1 MQTEPCTQ
9 ASSGSHTNA
18 AELHLPPRPPPAPH
32 RPPAACLQ
40 AHPPAPTP
48 RTDALTHGRSE
59 HSRSPQARNES
70 HGSSPDRPLF
80 PDTPGSR
87 PLDTKPHPPYGTS
100 ASPLHHMDSH

>member
-9 ASSGSHTNA
+9 ASSGQDDSA
-18 AELHLPPRPPPAPH
+18 APPHLPPHPPPARH
-32 RPPAACLQ
+32 RRPDACLQ
-40 AHPPAPTP
+40 ARPPAPTP
-48 RTDALTHGRSE
+48 PPDALTHGRSE
-59 HSRSPQARNES
+59 HSRSPQARYES

-87 PLDTKPHPPYGTS
+87 PLDTEPHPPYGTS